1 MIHKLRIDEPNHD
14 DAYAIGLM
22 AFRNAIWYYTK
33 SEILFTTYAYIA
45 VKSKLQE
52 FKRVLRMRDKENSR
66 VCAISFLPFKDV
78 GTDQDRVGLEKLDSK
93 FKNDTKQFKLLKSME
108 KNVSFEYLINS
119 ACYDETDRK
128 IIRSY
133 LQNRKKWVE
142 NFIDNNPSPRT
153 GKKYCKW
160 AVHKRFNKIIERLKD
175 IVTSEDIQQ
184 YQIILKK
191 I

>member
-1 MIHKLRIDEPNHD
+1 
-14 DAYAIGLM
+14 
-22 AFRNAIWYYTK
+22 
-33 SEILFTTYAYIA
+33 
-45 VKSKLQE
+45 
-52 FKRVLRMRDKENSR
+52 
-66 VCAISFLPFKDV
+66 
-78 GTDQDRVGLEKLDSK
+78 
-93 FKNDTKQFKLLKSME
+93 ME

-142 NFIDNNPSPRT
+142 NFINNNPSPRT

-184 YQIILKK
+184 YQIIVKK
-191 I
+191 V